1 LAAVDGVTKA
11 FAEPAFQ
18 ALPPRL
24 VGDDQLAAANGMLAT
39 ASLSAIAF
47 GPLLAS
53 ASIAL
58 FGFEGAFVVDS
69 ITFLIGVAVLVPF
82 HIGAASRRDPTS
94 SDSSV
99 AGEFREGIRVVA
111 TRPALRLLMLL
122 AASCYLI
129 WGAFIV
135 VEPLYVREVLHG
147 TPTTFALLQTT
158 FGVALLATGIVV
170 TRLGDRAVRW
180 SVVCASTM
188 ASGLCAA
195 IYVGT
200 SVEAVAF
207 VGIVAWGVV
216 TACFIAPLRTLMQR
230 AAPVEVHG
238 RVFALDGSLHS
249 LGDLISLPLIGLAV
263 AAVGVQV
270 AGAAIAIVPV
280 VGGGLIWMRVRRDAI
295 ADGSFAEL
303 DPVSA
308 VDPAASVVS
317 A

>member
-1 LAAVDGVTKA
+1 
-11 FAEPAFQ
+11 
-18 ALPPRL
+18 
-24 VGDDQLAAANGMLAT
+24 M
-39 ASLSAIAF
+39 
-47 GPLLAS
+47 
-53 ASIAL
+53 
-58 FGFEGAFVVDS
+58 
-69 ITFLIGVAVLVPF
+69 
-82 HIGAASRRDPTS
+82 
-94 SDSSV
+94 
-99 AGEFREGIRVVA
+99 
-111 TRPALRLLMLL
+111 
-122 AASCYLI
+122 
-129 WGAFIV
+129 
-135 VEPLYVREVLHG
+135 
-147 TPTTFALLQTT
+147 
-158 FGVALLATGIVV
+158 
-170 TRLGDRAVRW
+170 RW

-207 VGIVAWGVV
+207 IGIVAWGVV

-303 DPVSA
+303 DPVSG